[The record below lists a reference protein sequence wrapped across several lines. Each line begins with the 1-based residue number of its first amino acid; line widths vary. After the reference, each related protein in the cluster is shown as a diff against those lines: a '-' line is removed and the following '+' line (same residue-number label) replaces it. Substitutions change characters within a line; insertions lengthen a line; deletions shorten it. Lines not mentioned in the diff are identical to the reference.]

1 VTSQDIGLIGHLMRR
16 AGFGS
21 SRKELD
27 AYAVDGY
34 EATVEE
40 LLECAD
46 DRSMPDDLI
55 RRYHHNQSAGFEF
68 VGTGASWLYR
78 LISTRAP
85 LQEKMVLF
93 WHGIFATA
101 YSKVPQGKVLTDQ
114 LGMFRRHGMGSF
126 RTLLVELSKDPAMI
140 VWLDNQDNRKG
151 AINENYGRELLEL
164 FSMGAGNYSEQD
176 IKECARAFTG
186 WTVANTEHTVVLAR
200 RNSIWPYG
208 QVSWRFEYRP
218 EDHDDGEKEFLG
230 EQGRFSGED
239 IVDIICKQPATAEFL
254 ARHMYHFFVADEPPV
269 PQWPYTPPR
278 DPEAIEMLSQAYF
291 DSGYDIQSMLR
302 VLFNSDFFRDPESWY
317 AKIKS
322 PAELVTGVLRL
333 TGEFQRPRPEI
344 VERNRQIS
352 YMGQT
357 LLAPPSVEG
366 WHQGLEW
373 IDSGTLVERLNF
385 ASEQM
390 GDAANPGVKAMIEE
404 IATSEGGTVSPER
417 LVDVCLDRIGAVSV
431 SDDTR
436 SALVHFAAKEG
447 DLRLDTE
454 EPDEAAGRRVAG
466 MLQVIAATPDFQRA

>member
-1 VTSQDIGLIGHLMRR
+1 MRR
-16 AGFGS
+16 AGFGA

-27 AYAVDGY
+27 AHATEGY
-34 EATVEE
+34 EAAVEE

-55 RRYHHNQSAGFEF
+55 RRYHHDQSAGFEWI
-68 VGTGASWLYR
+68 GSGASWLYR
-78 LISTRAP
+78 LISTSAP

-101 YSKVPQGKVLTDQ
+101 YAKVPQGKVLTDQ
-114 LGMFRRHGMGSF
+114 LQMFRRHGMGSF

-140 VWLDNQDNRKG
+140 VWLDNQDNHRG

-164 FSMGAGNYSEQD
+164 FSMGVGSYSEQD

-208 QVSWRFEYRP
+208 KVAWRFEYRV
-218 EDHDDGEKEFLG
+218 EDHDDGDKEFLG
-230 EQGRFSGED
+230 ERGRFGGED
-239 IVDIICKQPATAEFL
+239 IIDIICKQPATARFL
-254 ARHMYHFFVADEPPV
+254 SRHLYQFFVADEPPV

-291 DSGYDIQSMLR
+291 DSDYDIRSMLR
-302 VLFNSDFFRDPESWY
+302 VLFNSDFFRSQESWY

-322 PAELVTGVLRL
+322 PAELVAGVLRL
-333 TGEFQRPRPEI
+333 TGEFQRPRREI
-344 VERNRQIS
+344 VDRNNQIG
-352 YMGQT
+352 YMGQV

-373 IDSGTLVERLNF
+373 IDTGTMVERLNF
-385 ASEQM
+385 ASEQI
-390 GDAANPGVKAMIEE
+390 GDTAKPGVRAMIEE
-404 IATSEGGTVSPER
+404 ITASQRENLSPGR
-417 LVDVCLDRIGAVSV
+417 LVDACLDQMGAVAV

-436 SALVHFAAKEG
+436 SALFDFAVKAG
-447 DLRLDTE
+447 DLSLVTE
-454 EPDEAAGRRVAG
+454 EPDEDARRRVGG

>member
-1 VTSQDIGLIGHLMRR
+1 MSSHEIALIAHLMRR
-16 AGFGS
+16 AGFGA

-27 AYAVDGY
+27 AYAAKGY
-34 EATVEE
+34 QATVEG

-46 DRSMPDDLI
+46 DESMPDDLI
-55 RRYHHNQSAGFEF
+55 RRYHHNQSASFDF
-68 VGTGASWLYR
+68 SGTGASWLYR

-85 LQEKMVLF
+85 LQEKMVLL

-101 YSKVPQGKVLTDQ
+101 YSKVPQGKVQRDQ
-114 LGMFRRHGMGSF
+114 LRMFRRHGMGSF

-140 VWLDNQDNRKG
+140 VWLDNQDNHKG

-164 FSMGAGNYSEQD
+164 FSMGVGNYSEQD

-200 RNSIWPYG
+200 RNSVWPYG
-208 QVSWRFEYRP
+208 KVAWRFEYRE

-230 EQGRFSGED
+230 ERGRFGGED
-239 IVDIICKQPATAEFL
+239 IVDIICKQPATARFL
-254 ARHMYHFFVADEPPV
+254 SRHLYHFFVADEPPV

-291 DSGYDIQSMLR
+291 DSDYDIQSMLR
-302 VLFNSDFFRDPESWY
+302 MLFNSDFFRSQESWY

-322 PAELVTGVLRL
+322 PAELVAGVLRM
-333 TGEFQRPRPEI
+333 TGEFERPRREI
-344 VERNRQIS
+344 SDRNRQIG
-352 YMGQT
+352 YMGQM

-390 GDAANPGVKAMIEE
+390 GDTANPGVRAMVEE
-404 IATSEGGTVSPER
+404 ITTSEDDPVSPER
-417 LVDVCLDRIGAVSV
+417 LVDACLDQMGAVSV
-431 SDDTR
+431 SDDQR
-436 SALVHFAAKEG
+436 SALVDFALKDG
-447 DLRLDTE
+447 DLRLGAE
-454 EPDEAAGRRVAG
+454 EPEEDARRRVG
-466 MLQVIAATPDFQRA
+466 GILRVIAATPDFQRA